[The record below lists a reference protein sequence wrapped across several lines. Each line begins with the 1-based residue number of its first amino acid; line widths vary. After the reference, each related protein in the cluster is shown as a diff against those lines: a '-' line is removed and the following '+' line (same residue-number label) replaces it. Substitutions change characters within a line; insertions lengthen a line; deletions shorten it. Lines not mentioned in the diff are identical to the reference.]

1 MVGRFDPQKDHPNL
15 LGALAELKG
24 KGHAVRCALVGKGL
38 DRANASLMGSITG
51 FGLSP
56 DRELLLLGQRNDIS
70 TVMNALDIHLLSSA
84 YGEAFPNVLA
94 EAMACGTPCVTTD
107 VGDAALIVGETGWV
121 VPPRDSKSLAHSI
134 RSAIKLSQ
142 DQPGWKVRQMACRK
156 RIDTEFSIE
165 RMVCAYRDVWEGHS
179 GLICQ

>member
-1 MVGRFDPQKDHPNL
+1 
-15 LGALAELKG
+15 
-24 KGHAVRCALVGKGL
+24 
-38 DRANASLMGSITG
+38 
-51 FGLSP
+51 
-56 DRELLLLGQRNDIS
+56 
-70 TVMNALDIHLLSSA
+70 LDIHVLSSA

-107 VGDAALIVGETGWV
+107 VGDAALIVGKTGWV
-121 VPPRDSKSLAHSI
+121 VPPRDGKSLAYSI

-156 RIDTEFSIE
+156 RIEAEYSIE
-165 RMVCAYRDVWEGHS
+165 RMVCAYRDVWEGQS